1 MDVKKFF
8 SDLILLV
15 YGKQNKGQ
23 EDIKAG
29 VDGGFKS
36 LSDQLEKNINQEDIK
51 EIFSMISALSE
62 KFDTQIMKL
71 QSDLQKTFTKELQAC
86 KLFNWM

>member
-1 MDVKKFF
+1 MDVKKIF

-71 QSDLQKTFTKELQAC
+71 QSDLQKTFIKELQAC